1 MRSST
6 TKPLPASPCTFEVRP
21 LRFKG
26 VRPLSIRRL
35 IIATLSLSLVCA
47 GSAFLFAHSQ
57 ILTDIS
63 SGQEPSAYVCPMHP
77 QQRSDKPGRCPIC
90 QMELKPITIEDGITV
105 GAGAHTMHQPLH
117 GGFLMMVGDYHLE
130 LVELASTFRLYV
142 SDAFSNP
149 VSVEKM
155 TGSLTARRQ
164 GEVAESGAKLALVPA
179 AEGAYLSAEKPPE
192 AEFIEVDVAVDVNGL
207 PVQISMP
214 LRMTAE
220 GWITDLGCF
229 ARGAPLDDWEC
240 TRSGIR
246 AGSPVALLVGDE
258 EHPMLY
264 VLVSGTKGR
273 WVGAIAAEKLL
284 PWVDQRVRVTGK
296 PVQRGSVALIQVES
310 ILPAGSPQQ

>member
-1 MRSST
+1 MS
-6 TKPLPASPCTFEVRP
+6 V
-21 LRFKG
+21 
-26 VRPLSIRRL
+26 RRL
-35 IIATLSLSLVCA
+35 IIGALGLSLVCA

-57 ILTDIS
+57 TSTDVPS
-63 SGQEPSAYVCPMHP
+63 NQAPSAYVCPMHP

-130 LVELASTFRLYV
+130 LVELAAVFRLYV

-149 VSVEKM
+149 ISVANM
-155 TGSLTARRQ
+155 TGTLTARRQ
-164 GEVAESGAKLALVPA
+164 GEAAESGAKLALEPA
-179 AEGAYLSAEKPPE
+179 AEGSYLTAEKPVD
-192 AEFIEVDVAVDVNGL
+192 AEFSEVDIAVDVNGL

-229 ARGAPLDDWEC
+229 ARGAPLTDWDC
-240 TRSGIR
+240 TRNGIR

-273 WVGAIAAEKLL
+273 WVGAMAADKLL